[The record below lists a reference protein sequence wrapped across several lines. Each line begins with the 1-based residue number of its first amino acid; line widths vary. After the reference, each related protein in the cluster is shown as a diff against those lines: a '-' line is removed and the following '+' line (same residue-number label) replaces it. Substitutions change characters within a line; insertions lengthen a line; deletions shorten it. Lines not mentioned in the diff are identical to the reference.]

1 MSRRDLI
8 LHAARHEILALLPR
22 RRAVSISLVGSVAR
36 GDDGP
41 DSDYDFVVEFLP
53 DTSLMDVAALQLD
66 LEDLLGQCVDIV
78 PSDAESHCWPE
89 MLADAVAL

>member
-8 LHAARHEILALLPR
+8 LDTHRADILALLPR
-22 RRAVSISLVGSVAR
+22 HRAVSIALVGSVAR

-53 DTSLMDVAALQLD
+53 DTSLMDVAGLLVD
-66 LEDLLGQCVDIV
+66 LEELLGGAVDLV
-78 PSDAESHCWPE
+78 PADSHSPYWPE
-89 MLADAVAL
+89 MLADAVVL

>member
-8 LHAARHEILALLPR
+8 LHAARDEILALLPPH
-22 RRAVSISLVGSVAR
+22 RAVSISLVGSVAR

-41 DSDYDFVVEFLP
+41 DSDYDFIVEFLP
-53 DTSLMDVAALQLD
+53 ATSLMDVAALQLA
-66 LEDLLGQCVDIV
+66 LEDLLEQSVDIV

-89 MLADAVAL
+89 MLAEAVPL